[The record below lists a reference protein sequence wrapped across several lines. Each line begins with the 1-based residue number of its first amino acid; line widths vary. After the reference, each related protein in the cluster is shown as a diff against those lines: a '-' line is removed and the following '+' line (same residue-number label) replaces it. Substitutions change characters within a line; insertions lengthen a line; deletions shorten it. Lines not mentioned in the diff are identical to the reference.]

1 MRKTG
6 RIILTMNEEKPTKLL
21 SNEEAAVIVG
31 KRLSKV
37 LDVEQYLNNT
47 VAAQIYTKFGVLI
60 RVHL

>member
-6 RIILTMNEEKPTKLL
+6 KIILTMNEEKPKQLL
-21 SNEEAAVIVG
+21 NEEQAAVIID
-31 KRLSKV
+31 KRLGKL
-37 LDVEQYLNNT
+37 LDVEQYLNNA

>member
-21 SNEEAAVIVG
+21 SNEEAAVIVD

-47 VAAQIYTKFGVLI
+47 VTAQIYTKFGVLI

>member
-1 MRKTG
+1 MT
-6 RIILTMNEEKPTKLL
+6 TKQTKKLK
-21 SNEEAAVIVG
+21 I
-31 KRLSKV
+31 KV